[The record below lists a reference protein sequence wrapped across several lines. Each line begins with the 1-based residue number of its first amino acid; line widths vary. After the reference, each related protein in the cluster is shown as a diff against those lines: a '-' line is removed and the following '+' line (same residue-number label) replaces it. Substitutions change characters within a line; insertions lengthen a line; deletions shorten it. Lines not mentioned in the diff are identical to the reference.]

1 MCLRVHSNADQQQL
15 HCIFR
20 KALGPREVSLEEEHL
35 SGCDLS
41 NASEILG
48 DPQRVLSEL
57 RTCPAPARPWSQLGP
72 PPGVVVCTHTSVRRA
87 PRRVR
92 SDSPGP
98 TRRPIFRWS
107 SHRCTPEAE
116 RCTGSMGCRSDR
128 LRCVSFRPEPC
139 DAMTGRWLLLFKH
152 CAKQRLVYDVYLL
165 EMRFVR

>member
-72 PPGVVVCTHTSVRRA
+72 PLGLPCARTRVCAVRRA
-87 PRRVR
+87 ACVPTHLGQLEGQSSGGLLIAAHLKPNDAPDRWDVDRIDSGAFR
-92 SDSPGP
+92 SAP
-98 TRRPIFRWS
+98 
-107 SHRCTPEAE
+107 SHVMP
-116 RCTGSMGCRSDR
+116 
-128 LRCVSFRPEPC
+128 
-139 DAMTGRWLLLFKH
+139 
-152 CAKQRLVYDVYLL
+152 
-165 EMRFVR
+165 